1 MAFSSPPAP
10 APTQPISN
18 GNDITQMMHNATIAQ
33 LQPASAVQP
42 PSFADTQSTIAAIPR
57 LPFAGDVSPNAPPTS
72 APAGHSYPNSSNQH
86 QQEMHP
92 IQQQQHSQFHSVA
105 QQAPAQQQYYQH
117 GQQQAN
123 QQYKQPHPTQAQ
135 AKPNSRSQFDPFA

>member
-1 MAFSSPPAP
+1 
-10 APTQPISN
+10 
-18 GNDITQMMHNATIAQ
+18 
-33 LQPASAVQP
+33 
-42 PSFADTQSTIAAIPR
+42 
-57 LPFAGDVSPNAPPTS
+57 
-72 APAGHSYPNSSNQH
+72 
-86 QQEMHP
+86 MHP